1 MPPHEGI
8 DALVHL
14 LGRLAMQIKVRSG
27 LPFEVSVGVFV
38 NDARGAAAAQAERD
52 EQDKTKFHQK
62 LSTLMCPG
70 ARRRCL
76 RSPRSMSTAVVSLS
90 MSGLPHSMKCERAE
104 IARPAAASSRPSLI
118 AAGMRPA
125 SEPERVSRL
134 TMVT

>member
-62 LSTLMCPG
+62 LSTLMCPA

-76 RSPRSMSTAVVSLS
+76 RSPRSISTAGVSLS
-90 MSGLPHSMKCERAE
+90 MSGLPHSMKSERAE
-104 IARPAAASSRPSLI
+104 IARPAASSRRPSFI
-118 AAGMRPA
+118 AAGIRPVM
-125 SEPERVSRL
+125 EPAWDSRL
-134 TMVT
+134 TMGT